1 MSKQLIVPAGVD
13 ATLFRVAPLL
23 MMSPA
28 LMSLA
33 VIPWSRSLAARNI
46 NVGLLMIFAFGSIN
60 VMAIM
65 LGGWASRNKY
75 AIISAARVVS
85 QNVAYEIP
93 MLLVV
98 ITMIMV
104 TGTMNLSEIVTQQA
118 GGFWHWNIFRVWINP
133 LMPVTFLIFF
143 TCMLAETNRA
153 PFDMAEAESELVAG
167 AYTEYS
173 GMGFGVFF
181 MAEYA
186 NILLGC
192 ALATVLFLG
201 GWQSPFGTCWRVAEP
216 PRHPDWVFWFFLKM
230 YFLVFSVVWIR
241 WTFPRTQFY
250 GLLNLSWKILIP
262 VSLVTLILS
271 SAMIKLFHSMKNSLK
286 EIATGFNSLITGMR
300 ITIGQ
305 FFKPTVTVQYP
316 HESLKM
322 PERFRGH
329 IELVRDPDDRESH
342 LFRLQAVRARL
353 PERLHHRRRRQAGRR
368 QEEVRYPIHPRLHQ
382 VQPLR
387 LLCRSLPR
395 RRDPLLARVQP
406 GQHEQRGLHHGPL
419 QAPGR

>member
-1 MSKQLIVPAGVD
+1 LIVPAGVD
-13 ATLFRVAPLL
+13 RTLFRVAPLL

-33 VIPWSRSLAARNI
+33 VIPFGEHLAARNI
-46 NVGLLMIFAFGSIN
+46 NVGLLMIFAFGSVN

-65 LGGWASRNKY
+65 LGGWSSRNKY

-104 TGTMNLSEIVTQQA
+104 TGTMNLNEIVVQQA
-118 GGFWHWNIFRVWINP
+118 GGFWHWNFFRVWVNP
-133 LMPVTFLIFF
+133 LAPVTFLIFYI
-143 TCMLAETNRA
+143 CMLAETNRA

-181 MAEYA
+181 MAEYS

-192 ALATVLFLG
+192 ALATALFLG
-201 GWQSPFGTCWRVAEP
+201 GWQSPIGHLLGNWQSTI
-216 PRHPDWVFWFFLKM
+216 DILLGLFWFLAKM
-230 YFLVFSVVWIR
+230 YFLIFSVVWIR

-262 VSLVTLILS
+262 VSLFTLILS
-271 SAMIKLFHSMKNSLK
+271 SAMLKLF
-286 EIATGFNSLITGMR
+286 R
-300 ITIGQ
+300 
-305 FFKPTVTVQYP
+305 
-316 HESLKM
+316 
-322 PERFRGH
+322 
-329 IELVRDPDDRESH
+329 
-342 LFRLQAVRARL
+342 
-353 PERLHHRRRRQAGRR
+353 
-368 QEEVRYPIHPRLHQ
+368 
-382 VQPLR
+382 
-387 LLCRSLPR
+387 
-395 RRDPLLARVQP
+395 
-406 GQHEQRGLHHGPL
+406 
-419 QAPGR
+419 

>member
-1 MSKQLIVPAGVD
+1 MTEAISNLVKLLATEPYRLLVFLVGMMAFVGLNAAYLVWVERKGAARFQRRPGPTEVGYAGLLQPIADAVKLMSKQLIVPAGVD
-13 ATLFRVAPLL
+13 RTLFRVAPLL

-33 VIPWSRSLAARNI
+33 VIPWGENLAARNI
-46 NVGLLMIFAFGSIN
+46 NVGLLMIFSFASIN

-93 MLLVV
+93 MLLVA

-104 TGTMNLSEIVTQQA
+104 TGTMNLNEIVQQQA
-118 GGFWHWNIFRVWINP
+118 GAFWHWNLFRVWINP
-133 LMPVTFLIFF
+133 LMPVTFLIFY

-201 GWQSPFGTCWRVAEP
+201 GWQSPFGILSGVI
-216 PRHPDWVFWFFLKM
+216 WFLLKM

-262 VSLVTLILS
+262 VSLLTLILS
-271 SAMIKLFHSMKNSLK
+271 SAMIKLFHH
-286 EIATGFNSLITGMR
+286 A
-300 ITIGQ
+300 
-305 FFKPTVTVQYP
+305 
-316 HESLKM
+316 
-322 PERFRGH
+322 
-329 IELVRDPDDRESH
+329 
-342 LFRLQAVRARL
+342 
-353 PERLHHRRRRQAGRR
+353 
-368 QEEVRYPIHPRLHQ
+368 
-382 VQPLR
+382 
-387 LLCRSLPR
+387 
-395 RRDPLLARVQP
+395 
-406 GQHEQRGLHHGPL
+406 
-419 QAPGR
+419 

>member
-1 MSKQLIVPAGVD
+1 MIQSIRNSITALWPEPLRLVLFVVGMLCFVGLNAAYLVWVERKGAGRFQRRPGPTEVGWAGLLQPVADAIKLMSKQLIVPAGVD
-13 ATLFRVAPLL
+13 STLFRGVPLL

-28 LMSLA
+28 MMSLA
-33 VIPWSRSLAARNI
+33 VIPFGEHLAARNI

-65 LGGWASRNKY
+65 LGGWSSRNKY

-104 TGTMNLSEIVTQQA
+104 TGTMNLNEIVLQQA
-118 GGFWHWNIFRVWINP
+118 GAFWHWNLFKVWVNP

-143 TCMLAETNRA
+143 ICMLAETNRA
-153 PFDMAEAESELVAG
+153 PFDMTEAESELVAG

-201 GWQSPFGTCWRVAEP
+201 GWQSPIGILP
-216 PRHPDWVFWFFLKM
+216 GVFWFLVKM
-230 YFLVFSVVWIR
+230 YFLIFSVVWIR

-250 GLLNLSWKILIP
+250 GLLNLSWEILIP
-262 VSLVTLILS
+262 VSLLTLILS
-271 SAMIKLFHSMKNSLK
+271 SAMMKLF
-286 EIATGFNSLITGMR
+286 
-300 ITIGQ
+300 
-305 FFKPTVTVQYP
+305 
-316 HESLKM
+316 
-322 PERFRGH
+322 
-329 IELVRDPDDRESH
+329 
-342 LFRLQAVRARL
+342 
-353 PERLHHRRRRQAGRR
+353 
-368 QEEVRYPIHPRLHQ
+368 
-382 VQPLR
+382 
-387 LLCRSLPR
+387 RS
-395 RRDPLLARVQP
+395 
-406 GQHEQRGLHHGPL
+406 
-419 QAPGR
+419 

>member
-1 MSKQLIVPAGVD
+1 MMQVSRDLISRWWPEPLRLLLFLCGIMAFVGLNAAYLVWVERKGAARFQRRPGPTEVGPAGLLQPIADAIKLLSKQLIVPTGVD
-13 ATLFRVAPLL
+13 RSLFRLAPLL
-23 MMSPA
+23 VMAPA
-28 LMSLA
+28 LASLA
-33 VIPWSRSLAARNI
+33 VIPFSETLAARNI

-75 AIISAARVVS
+75 SIISAARVVS

-93 MLLVV
+93 VLLVV

-104 TGTMNLSEIVTQQA
+104 MGTMNLNEIVAAQS
-118 GGFWHWNIFRVWINP
+118 GGFWHWNLLRLWVNP
-133 LMPVTFLIFF
+133 LMPLTFLIFY

-192 ALATVLFLG
+192 SLATVLFLG
-201 GWQSPFGTCWRVAEP
+201 GWQSPLPYLPSLGP
-216 PRHPDWVFWFFLKM
+216 FWFLVKM
-230 YFLVFSVVWIR
+230 YFLVFSVVWVR

-262 VSLVTLILS
+262 VSLVTLVLS
-271 SAMIKLFHSMKNSLK
+271 SAMLKLL
-286 EIATGFNSLITGMR
+286 
-300 ITIGQ
+300 
-305 FFKPTVTVQYP
+305 
-316 HESLKM
+316 
-322 PERFRGH
+322 
-329 IELVRDPDDRESH
+329 
-342 LFRLQAVRARL
+342 
-353 PERLHHRRRRQAGRR
+353 
-368 QEEVRYPIHPRLHQ
+368 
-382 VQPLR
+382 
-387 LLCRSLPR
+387 
-395 RRDPLLARVQP
+395 
-406 GQHEQRGLHHGPL
+406 
-419 QAPGR
+419 

>member
-1 MSKQLIVPAGVD
+1 MTHFLSSAWEFAKQVPYTEPWRLLLFLVCMLAFVGLNAAYLVWVERKGAGRFQRRPGPTEVGPAGLLQPIADAAKLMSKQLIVPAGAD
-13 ATLFRVAPLL
+13 STLFRVAPLL

-33 VIPWSRSLAARNI
+33 VIPFGPHLAAANI

-65 LGGWASRNKY
+65 LGGWSSRNKY

-98 ITMIMV
+98 TTMIMIS
-104 TGTMNLSEIVTQQA
+104 GTMNLNEIVQQQA
-118 GGFWHWNIFRVWINP
+118 GAFWNWNVFRVWINP

-167 AYTEYS
+167 AYTEYA

-192 ALATVLFLG
+192 ALGTALFLG
-201 GWQSPFGTCWRVAEP
+201 GWQSPLWILPGV
-216 PRHPDWVFWFFLKM
+216 VWFLIKM
-230 YFLVFSVVWIR
+230 YILVFTVVWIR

-262 VSLVTLILS
+262 VSLFTLVLS
-271 SAMIKLFHSMKNSLK
+271 SAMMKLL
-286 EIATGFNSLITGMR
+286 
-300 ITIGQ
+300 
-305 FFKPTVTVQYP
+305 
-316 HESLKM
+316 
-322 PERFRGH
+322 
-329 IELVRDPDDRESH
+329 
-342 LFRLQAVRARL
+342 RA
-353 PERLHHRRRRQAGRR
+353 
-368 QEEVRYPIHPRLHQ
+368 
-382 VQPLR
+382 
-387 LLCRSLPR
+387 
-395 RRDPLLARVQP
+395 
-406 GQHEQRGLHHGPL
+406 
-419 QAPGR
+419 

>member
-1 MSKQLIVPAGVD
+1 MTQAFAKFLSTEPWRLLVALGVILSFVGLNAAYLVWVERKGAGRFQRRPGPTEAGPAGLLQPIADALKLLSKQLIVPAGVD
-13 ATLFRVAPLL
+13 RTLFRVAPLL
-23 MMSPA
+23 MMAPA
-28 LMSLA
+28 LVSLA
-33 VIPWSRSLAARNI
+33 VIPFSESLAARNI
-46 NVGLLMIFAFGSIN
+46 NIGLLMIFALGSIN

-65 LGGWASRNKY
+65 LGGWSSRNKY

-104 TGTMNLSEIVTQQA
+104 TGTMNLNDIVRDQA
-118 GGFWHWNIFRVWINP
+118 GGFWHWNLFRVWLNP
-133 LMPVTFLIFF
+133 LMPVTFLIFY

-192 ALATVLFLG
+192 SLATVLFLG
-201 GWQSPFGTCWRVAEP
+201 GWQSPFGILPGV
-216 PRHPDWVFWFFLKM
+216 VWFLIKM
-230 YFLVFSVVWIR
+230 YFLVFSVVWVR

-262 VSLVTLILS
+262 VSLFTLVLS
-271 SAMIKLFHSMKNSLK
+271 SAMIKL
-286 EIATGFNSLITGMR
+286 TR
-300 ITIGQ
+300 
-305 FFKPTVTVQYP
+305 P
-316 HESLKM
+316 
-322 PERFRGH
+322 
-329 IELVRDPDDRESH
+329 
-342 LFRLQAVRARL
+342 
-353 PERLHHRRRRQAGRR
+353 
-368 QEEVRYPIHPRLHQ
+368 
-382 VQPLR
+382 
-387 LLCRSLPR
+387 
-395 RRDPLLARVQP
+395 
-406 GQHEQRGLHHGPL
+406 
-419 QAPGR
+419 

>member
-1 MSKQLIVPAGVD
+1 MTFSLSAEPIRLVISLVAIMAFVGLNAAYLVWVERKGAGRFQRRPGPTEVGPAGLLQPIADAAKLLSKQLILPAGVD
-13 ATLFRVAPLL
+13 RTLFRVAPLM

-33 VIPWSRSLAARNI
+33 VIPWSETLAARNI

-98 ITMIMV
+98 LTMILV
-104 TGTMNLSEIVTQQA
+104 SGTMNLNEIVRQQQ
-118 GGFWHWNIFRVWINP
+118 GGFWHWNLFRVWINP
-133 LMPVTFLIFF
+133 LMPVTFLIFY

-167 AYTEYS
+167 AFTEYS
-173 GMGFGVFF
+173 SMGFGVFF

-186 NILLGC
+186 NIVLGC
-192 ALATVLFLG
+192 ALGTVLFLG
-201 GWQSPFGTCWRVAEP
+201 GWQSPFGALSGV
-216 PRHPDWVFWFFLKM
+216 VWFLVKM
-230 YFLVFSVVWIR
+230 YFLIFSVVWVR

-262 VSLVTLILS
+262 VSLVTLVLT
-271 SAMIKLFHSMKNSLK
+271 SAVMKL
-286 EIATGFNSLITGMR
+286 
-300 ITIGQ
+300 
-305 FFKPTVTVQYP
+305 V
-316 HESLKM
+316 
-322 PERFRGH
+322 
-329 IELVRDPDDRESH
+329 
-342 LFRLQAVRARL
+342 
-353 PERLHHRRRRQAGRR
+353 
-368 QEEVRYPIHPRLHQ
+368 
-382 VQPLR
+382 
-387 LLCRSLPR
+387 
-395 RRDPLLARVQP
+395 
-406 GQHEQRGLHHGPL
+406 
-419 QAPGR
+419 

>member
-1 MSKQLIVPAGVD
+1 MTQTISNLLKLLATEPYRLLVFLVGMMAFVGLNAAYLVWVERKGAARFQRRPGPTEVGWAGLLQPIADAAKLLSKQLIVPAGVD
-13 ATLFRVAPLL
+13 TTLFRVAPLL
-23 MMSPA
+23 MMSPV

-33 VIPWSRSLAARNI
+33 VIPWGESLAARNI

-65 LGGWASRNKY
+65 LGGWSSRNKY

-104 TGTMNLSEIVTQQA
+104 TGTMNLNEIVQQQA
-118 GGFWHWNIFRVWINP
+118 GAFWHWNIFKVWVNP
-133 LMPVTFLIFF
+133 LMPVTFLIFY

-192 ALATVLFLG
+192 ALGTVLFLG
-201 GWQSPFGTCWRVAEP
+201 GWQSPIS
-216 PRHPDWVFWFFLKM
+216 VFPGVVWFLMKM

-262 VSLVTLILS
+262 VSLFTLILS
-271 SAMIKLFHSMKNSLK
+271 SAMIKLFH
-286 EIATGFNSLITGMR
+286 A
-300 ITIGQ
+300 
-305 FFKPTVTVQYP
+305 
-316 HESLKM
+316 
-322 PERFRGH
+322 
-329 IELVRDPDDRESH
+329 
-342 LFRLQAVRARL
+342 
-353 PERLHHRRRRQAGRR
+353 
-368 QEEVRYPIHPRLHQ
+368 
-382 VQPLR
+382 
-387 LLCRSLPR
+387 
-395 RRDPLLARVQP
+395 
-406 GQHEQRGLHHGPL
+406 
-419 QAPGR
+419 